1 MAKFYYFDKNG
12 TKYGPVTIE
21 QVQYLAL
28 NGVIESQTPME
39 NEKGQ
44 RGMAGQL
51 QGIQWSQIRTAAP
64 VPPLAP
70 PKSTEAEANGLLQ
83 KCDALLTDIRN
94 FQASHKTEREKVI
107 VQVEGAA
114 GILGAIIGAALGSTI
129 FGIFIL
135 LILVIY
141 FASKEDGAGTGC
153 GIGCGGIVAFIVLA
167 FIGTISTTAEIIVW
181 FIFIAIGFFVGF
193 AIGQTC
199 VKDIAEKIYPWR
211 PSCTFQ
217 KTVVNQ
223 LTQNPINHAIC
234 RIWRRIKRFF
244 SQKAK
249 SDNKKRLLKRPYFK
263 YFIHC
268 KFLESAGPSYNVF
281 EGGSVESV
289 KFFVE
294 REGIDVSA
302 GDEKGKTPLHHA
314 ARSNPNV
321 DVLKYL
327 VSQGASVN
335 ARDELDSTPLF
346 DAAFGNSNVEVLKYL
361 VAQGASVN
369 TTAKFDYSLL
379 HSAVENNNIE
389 VVRYV
394 VSLGGNVNAPNHEGK
409 TPFHLAAQCN
419 PNVDVLK
426 YLVYLGADINA
437 RATAL
442 RKTLRVNAKLWIQ
455 KSLMERTYRYSRL
468 KDSLQSGGQKSRKSN
483 WEKS

>member
-28 NGVIESQTPME
+28 NGVIGSQTPME

-44 RGMAGQL
+44 RGMAGQI
-51 QGIQWSQIRTAAP
+51 QGIQWPQIRTAVP
-64 VPPLAP
+64 VPPLTP
-70 PKSTEAEANGLLQ
+70 PKNTEAEANGLLQ

-107 VQVEGAA
+107 AQIEGSA

-181 FIFIAIGFFVGF
+181 FIFIAIGLFVGF
-193 AIGQTC
+193 AHGQIC
-199 VKDIAEKIYPWR
+199 VKGISAKIYPWR
-211 PSCTFQ
+211 
-217 KTVVNQ
+217 
-223 LTQNPINHAIC
+223 
-234 RIWRRIKRFF
+234 
-244 SQKAK
+244 
-249 SDNKKRLLKRPYFK
+249 
-263 YFIHC
+263 
-268 KFLESAGPSYNVF
+268 PSYNVF

-327 VSQGASVN
+327 VSRGASVN
-335 ARDELDSTPLF
+335 ARDEFDSTPLF
-346 DAAFGNSNVEVLKYL
+346 GAASGNSNVEVLKYL

-369 TTAKFDYSLL
+369 TTTKFDYSLL
-379 HSAVENNNIE
+379 HHAVENNNIE

-394 VSLGGNVNAPNHEGK
+394 VSLGGNVNAPNHDGR
-409 TPFHLAAQCN
+409 TPFHLAAQYN
-419 PNVDVLK
+419 SNVDVLK
-426 YLVYLGADINA
+426 YLAYQGADINA

-442 RKTLRVNAKLWIQ
+442 RKTPLHYAAWWNKNPDVLKCLISLGADVNAKNDYDGKTPLDVADT
-455 KSLMERTYRYSRL
+455 E
-468 KDSLQSGGQKSRKSN
+468 
-483 WEKS
+483 EKKRILREAMGRR